1 MNIKKISSFLV
12 LAIFSLT
19 GFNAFAKDVH
29 GVFCGSEL
37 RPNYV
42 EIADEYMKN
51 NPGVNVTLEAV
62 PWGTCQDKVINLAI
76 AGDPVAFSYVG
87 SRTLKGL
94 AENGHILETNIPAD
108 QKAMYQIGRAHV

>member
-1 MNIKKISSFLV
+1 MNIKKISSFIV
-12 LAIFSLT
+12 LAIFSIT

-51 NPGVNVTLEAV
+51 NPGVNVTRRFLGELV
-62 PWGTCQDKVINLAI
+62 RIKL
-76 AGDPVAFSYVG
+76 S
-87 SRTLKGL
+87 
-94 AENGHILETNIPAD
+94 ILQLQEI
-108 QKAMYQIGRAHV
+108 QLLFHMLVQEL

>member
-62 PWGTCQDKVINLAI
+62 PWGNCQDKFIIFALQETQLLFHMLVQE
-76 AGDPVAFSYVG
+76 
-87 SRTLKGL
+87 TLKVL
-94 AENGHILETNIPAD
+94 LRMEYT
-108 QKAMYQIGRAHV
+108 